1 MDAQRVAAFHHPP
14 PAGAG
19 ARATR
24 GAEVNEVAIQATNL
38 TKIYRLYSRPLYRF
52 LDMFGL
58 LKPRPGAFTEHTAL
72 GGINLEIRRGEK
84 VAIIG
89 RNGAGKSTFLKLV
102 TNVLQPTSGSLRVVG
117 DVHALLQIGTGFHP
131 DFTGRENVRAYLA
144 QLGLS
149 GAEAVRRCEDAI
161 AFAELEEYIDQPVK
175 VYSTGMAMRLMFATS
190 TAITPDLLVLDEV
203 LGVGDAYFAQKSY
216 ERMRELC
223 DRNGS
228 TLLLVTH
235 DIYSATR
242 MCNRVIWLE
251 RGAVAMDG
259 DASEVVKA
267 YAESIRAQ
275 EEHRLRLKQQSQLAA
290 GTANTELERAA
301 PLLLEIHASST
312 RLQPCPVYFSRI
324 TLSRDGQ
331 AVAAL
336 PLNDAI
342 VASSYGSHL
351 VEEGS
356 CWGEP
361 IEWRGRAARP
371 MLNYGS
377 PFHKVAGVL
386 ALPPELV
393 SDDASLTLG
402 LDYWSDESCDLR
414 LRGYRG
420 GLVEDLGMFSTV
432 AGEWSTHSA
441 RYTPSIAAHASDAL
455 IPSAAPFLQGS
466 GAIVI
471 DSFAMIDA
479 AGAETHTVRHGEAIA
494 FRINYRIRKQGL
506 RERAQVFIVISR
518 NNIERVCKF
527 MTDRMCFDEPRA
539 AAGVIEMRLP
549 KMMLGAGQYSVAV
562 QIAAEGYIEQDTRKF
577 FSVDPDV
584 YHCIMYALD
593 FTVVDAGWIGEGT
606 IFEGEGEWTM
616 NQAELR
622 R

>member
-1 MDAQRVAAFHHPP
+1 VS
-14 PAGAG
+14 
-19 ARATR
+19 
-24 GAEVNEVAIQATNL
+24 EVAIQATNL
-38 TKIYRLYSRPLYRF
+38 TKVYRLYTRPAYRF

-58 LKPRPGAFTEHTAL
+58 LKERPGAFTEHTAL

-102 TNVLQPTSGSLRVVG
+102 TNVIQPTAGSLRVVG

-131 DFTGRENVRAYLA
+131 DFTGRENVHAYLA
-144 QLGLS
+144 QLGIS
-149 GAEAVRRCEDAI
+149 GAEAARRSDEAI

-175 VYSTGMAMRLMFATS
+175 VYSTGMAMRLMFAAS

-216 ERMRELC
+216 ERMREMC
-223 DRNGS
+223 DRNAS

-251 RGAVAMDG
+251 RGSVAMDG
-259 DASEVVKA
+259 GAAEVVKA

-275 EEHRLRLKQQSQLAA
+275 EEHRLRLKKQAQLAK
-290 GTANTELERAA
+290 GTAEKASAGALRV
-301 PLLLEIHASST
+301 LLEIHASST
-312 RLQPCPVYFSRI
+312 RLQPCPVYFSRVGV
-324 TLSRDGQ
+324 LRDGQ
-331 AVAAL
+331 AIAEV
-336 PLNDAI
+336 PLRDAG
-342 VASSYGSHL
+342 VDPSQGSHL

-361 IEWRGRAARP
+361 LEWRGRLARP

-377 PFHKVAGVL
+377 PFHKVAG
-386 ALPPELV
+386 AFTLPNDLLSGGSSVTV
-393 SDDASLTLG
+393 S
-402 LDYWSDESCDLR
+402 LDYWSDEPCDLR
-414 LRGYRG
+414 VRCYRG
-420 GLVEDLGMFSTV
+420 GLVEDLGTLTTL
-432 AGEWSTHSA
+432 AGEWQTYA
-441 RYTPSIAAHASDAL
+441 TPYTPSIEAHASDAL
-455 IPSAAPFLQGS
+455 IPSEAPFLQGS

-471 DSFAMIDA
+471 NDFALIDD
-479 AGAETHTVRHGEAIA
+479 AGAQTHTVRHGEAIT
-494 FRINYRIRKQGL
+494 FRIQYQIRKKGL
-506 RERAQVFIVISR
+506 REKAQVFIIVSR

-527 MTDRMCFDEPRA
+527 MTDQFCFDEPRA

-549 KMMLGAGQYSVAV
+549 KMMLGAGEYSVAV
-562 QIAAEGYIEQDTRKF
+562 QISAEGYIEQDNRKF

-593 FTVVDAGWIGEGT
+593 FTVLDAGWIGNGT
-606 IFEGEGEWTM
+606 IFEGEGDWTM
-616 NQAELR
+616 KPNIIVP
-622 R
+622 

>member
-1 MDAQRVAAFHHPP
+1 MS
-14 PAGAG
+14 
-19 ARATR
+19 
-24 GAEVNEVAIQATNL
+24 EVVIQATNL
-38 TKIYRLYSRPLYRF
+38 TKVYRLYSRPAYRF

-102 TNVLQPTSGSLRVVG
+102 TNVLQPTAGSLHVVG

-149 GAEAVRRCEDAI
+149 GAEAARRCDDAI

-175 VYSTGMAMRLMFATS
+175 VYSTGMAMRLMFAAS

-251 RGAVAMDG
+251 RGVVAMDG
-259 DASEVVKA
+259 DASAVVKA

-275 EEHRLRLKQQSQLAA
+275 EEHRLRLKKQSQLAA
-290 GTANTELERAA
+290 GASNTRTETVV
-301 PLLLEIHASST
+301 PMLLEIHASST
-312 RLQPCPVYFSRI
+312 GLQPCPVYFSGI
-324 TLSRDGQ
+324 TLAGDGET
-331 AVAAL
+331 VAEL
-336 PLNDAI
+336 PLSDPIAEP
-342 VASSYGSHL
+342 SHGSHL

-356 CWGEP
+356 SWGEP
-361 IEWRGRAARP
+361 LEWRGRRARP

-377 PFHKVAGVL
+377 PFHKVVGVF
-386 ALPPELV
+386 ALPDGLV
-393 SDDASLTLG
+393 SRGSSLTLR
-402 LDYWSDESCDLR
+402 LDYWTDESCDLR
-414 LRGYRG
+414 VRCYRG
-420 GLVEDLGMFSTV
+420 ELVEDLGTVSTV
-432 AGEWSTHSA
+432 AGAWSSHSA
-441 RYTPSIAAHASDAL
+441 RYTPAIAAHSADAL

-466 GAIVI
+466 GVIVI

-479 AGAETHTVRHGEAIA
+479 AGAETHTVRHGEEAT
-494 FRINYRIRKQGL
+494 FRIHYRIRKKGL
-506 RERAQVFIVISR
+506 RERAQIFIVVSR

-527 MTDRMCFDEPRA
+527 MTDRFCFDEPRA

-593 FTVVDAGWIGEGT
+593 FTVVDAGWIGDGT
-606 IFEGEGEWTM
+606 IFEGEGEWT
-616 NQAELR
+616 ATADS
-622 R
+622 